1 MLKRLIFTFLCVGV
15 VGVGIF
21 NNGNLTIP
29 ISSESRYMATQIVE
43 RVAEN
48 TGSSLRI
55 LEDKSLKRLEGT
67 VYGVYDGDTCWI
79 SLKNGDK
86 EKLRFVHIDAPEK
99 NQPMGLESQKFLA
112 NLIDGREIIAV
123 VEGIDK
129 YGRKLVR
136 VFYDGHDV
144 NAEMV
149 KNGYAWHYKNYDV
162 KGSGVYNEFSNYENS
177 AKEAGLGI
185 WGNGSPEPPWEFRK
199 KSRF

>member
-1 MLKRLIFTFLCVGV
+1 MIKRLVFTFLCIGV
-15 VGVGIF
+15 VGYGIL
-21 NNGNLTIP
+21 NNGNLTVP
-29 ISSESRYMATQIVE
+29 IISESRSKATQIVE
-43 RVAEN
+43 RVAES
-48 TGSSLRI
+48 TGNSLRI
-55 LEDKSLKRLEGT
+55 LEDKSLKHLEGT
-67 VYGVYDGDTCWI
+67 AYGIYDGDTCWI
-79 SLKNGDK
+79 ALKNGDK

-112 NLIDGREIIAV
+112 NLIDGRKIIAV
-123 VEGIDK
+123 VEGTDK

-162 KGSGVYNEFSNYENS
+162 KGTSVYNEFSDYENS
-177 AKEAGLGI
+177 ARESGLGI

>member
-1 MLKRLIFTFLCVGV
+1 MLRKLFFLCLCFGV
-15 VGVGIF
+15 IGYGIF
-21 NNGNLTIP
+21 NNGRFIVP
-29 ISSESRYMATQIVE
+29 INSESRDKAIQIVE
-43 RVAEN
+43 RVADS
-48 TGSSLRI
+48 TGSSLKI
-55 LEDKSLKRLEGT
+55 LEDKSLRRLEGT
-67 VYGVYDGDTCWI
+67 AYGVYDGDTCWI

-123 VEGIDK
+123 VEGTDQ
-129 YGRKLVR
+129 YGRRLVR

-162 KGSGVYNEFSNYENS
+162 KGSSVYNEFSAYEKS
-177 AKEAGLGI
+177 SREQKLGI
-185 WGNGSPEPPWEFRK
+185 WAYGESEAPWEFRK
-199 KSRF
+199 KMRP

>member
-1 MLKRLIFTFLCVGV
+1 MIKRLVFTFLCIGV
-15 VGVGIF
+15 VGYEIL
-21 NNGNLTIP
+21 NNGNLTVP
-29 ISSESRYMATQIVE
+29 IISESRSKATQIVE
-43 RVAEN
+43 RVAES

-55 LEDKSLKRLEGT
+55 LEDKSLKRLEGIA
-67 VYGVYDGDTCWI
+67 YGVYDGDTCWI

-123 VEGIDK
+123 VEGTDK

-136 VFYDGHDV
+136 VYYDGHDV

-162 KGSGVYNEFSNYENS
+162 KGTAVYNEFSDYEKS
-177 AKEAGLGI
+177 ARESGLGI
-185 WGNGSPEPPWEFRK
+185 WGNDNPEPPWEFRK
-199 KSRF
+199 KSRP